1 MAGKNDLRITPVT
14 IQAQTAGKLRHA
26 ILDGVFKPG
35 EKLLEAE
42 LCRRMGVSRTSVR
55 EALRQLEAERLV
67 TIIPN
72 RGPSVTQL
80 TWKEAEAIYDA
91 RELLEGE
98 SAARFAERAT
108 AAEIALAKAALA
120 DFDRAVTM
128 DDAHGR
134 LTHTQR
140 FYELIIEGCG
150 NAIIGEMLQS
160 LFARINF
167 LRARSMSR
175 EGRGRN
181 SSIEMWKIYAAIE
194 STTRAPHA
202 PRPCNTSSR
211 LALPRRRSSRKT
223 ASAAIPE
230 AEAVS
235 EKKLP
240 AQPCADRHSS
250 N

>member
-1 MAGKNDLRITPVT
+1 MTGKTDLRITPVT
-14 IQAQTAGKLRHA
+14 IQAQTAGKLRDA

-42 LCRRMGVSRTSVR
+42 LCRQMGVSRTSVR

-67 TIIPN
+67 TIFPN

-80 TWKEAEAIYDA
+80 TWREAEAIYNA

-108 AAEIALAKAALA
+108 PTEIARAKAALA
-120 DFDRAVTM
+120 DFDRAVTVN
-128 DDAHGR
+128 DAHGR

-140 FYELIIEGCG
+140 FYDLIIEGCG
-150 NAIIGEMLQS
+150 NPIIGEMLQS

-175 EGRGRN
+175 GGRGKN
-181 SSIEMWKIYAAIE
+181 SSVEMWRIYAAIE
-194 STTRAPHA
+194 SHNVRAA
-202 PRPCNTSSR
+202 R
-211 LALPRRRSSRKT
+211 A
-223 ASAAIPE
+223 AAIQHVKSACAAAQE
-230 AEAVS
+230 VFAEDS
-235 EKKLP
+235 ERGNPRGGGRQRKKEV
-240 AQPCADRHSS
+240 AGSVMR
-250 N
+250 

>member
-1 MAGKNDLRITPVT
+1 MAANTDLRITPVT
-14 IQAQTAGKLRHA
+14 IQAQTAGKLRDA

-42 LCRRMGVSRTSVR
+42 LCRQMGVSRTSVR

-98 SAARFAERAT
+98 AAARFAERAT
-108 AAEIALAKAALA
+108 GAEIACAKAALA

-134 LTHTQR
+134 LTCTQR
-140 FYELIIEGCG
+140 FYDLIIEGCG
-150 NAIIGEMLQS
+150 NPIIGEMLQS
-160 LFARINF
+160 LFVRINF

-181 SSIEMWKIYAAIE
+181 SSVEMWRIFAAIE
-194 STTRAPHA
+194 SHNARTARVAAVQHVKSACATAQEVFAEDSVRV
-202 PRPCNTSSR
+202 SSTGAGR
-211 LALPRRRSSRKT
+211 LRKKEV
-223 ASAAIPE
+223 AGAA
-230 AEAVS
+230 A
-235 EKKLP
+235 
-240 AQPCADRHSS
+240 R
-250 N
+250 

>member
-1 MAGKNDLRITPVT
+1 MAANTDLRITPVT
-14 IQAQTAGKLRHA
+14 IQAQTAGKLRDA

-42 LCRRMGVSRTSVR
+42 LCRQMGVSRTSVR

-108 AAEIALAKAALA
+108 VAEIARAKAALA

-128 DDAHGR
+128 DDARGR
-134 LTHTQR
+134 LTYTQR
-140 FYELIIEGCG
+140 FYDLIIEGCG
-150 NAIIGEMLQS
+150 NPIIGEMLQS

-175 EGRGRN
+175 EGRGKN
-181 SSIEMWKIYAAIE
+181 SSIEMWRIFAAIE
-194 STTRAPHA
+194 SHNARAARVAAVQHVKSACAAAQEVFAEDNVRGNSRAAGRLRKKEVAGAATR
-202 PRPCNTSSR
+202 
-211 LALPRRRSSRKT
+211 
-223 ASAAIPE
+223 
-230 AEAVS
+230 
-235 EKKLP
+235 
-240 AQPCADRHSS
+240 
-250 N
+250 

>member
-1 MAGKNDLRITPVT
+1 MAKDLRITPVT
-14 IQAQTAGKLRHA
+14 IQAQTASKLRDA

-42 LCRRMGVSRTSVR
+42 LCRQMGVSRTSVR

-108 AAEIALAKAALA
+108 AAEIARAKAALA

-128 DDAHGR
+128 DDARGR
-134 LTHTQR
+134 LTYTQR
-140 FYELIIEGCG
+140 FYDLIIEGCG
-150 NAIIGEMLQS
+150 NPIIGEMLQS

-175 EGRGRN
+175 EGRGKN
-181 SSIEMWKIYAAIE
+181 SSVEMWRIFAAIE
-194 STTRAPHA
+194 SHNARAARVAAVQHVKSA
-202 PRPCNTSSR
+202 CAAAQEVFAEDNVRGNSR
-211 LALPRRRSSRKT
+211 GAGRLRKKEV
-223 ASAAIPE
+223 ASAAT
-230 AEAVS
+230 
-235 EKKLP
+235 
-240 AQPCADRHSS
+240 R
-250 N
+250 

>member
-14 IQAQTAGKLRHA
+14 IQGQTAGKLRHA

-194 STTRAPHA
+194 SHNPRAARAAAVQHVKSA
-202 PRPCNTSSR
+202 CAAAQEVFAEDGERGHSR
-211 LALPRRRSSRKT
+211 GGGRLRKEV
-223 ASAAIPE
+223 AGAAM
-230 AEAVS
+230 
-235 EKKLP
+235 
-240 AQPCADRHSS
+240 R
-250 N
+250 